1 MKKIIALSLVFAA
14 LGANAKMGS
23 DEKVKY
29 VGDLN
34 YQDLCE
40 AVVKDDVAML
50 ERSLTSRIGVIAGS
64 SKRVLK
70 RLTAANGMRCNGVDL
85 VSFSK
90 EREATNVYSFL
101 SNEK

>member
-14 LGANAKMGS
+14 LGANAKMGDS
-23 DEKVKY
+23 ENIKY
-29 VGDLN
+29 VGDLS

-40 AVVKDDVAML
+40 AVVKDDVAMF
-50 ERSLTSRIGVIAGS
+50 ERSITSRIGVVAGS

-101 SNEK
+101 ANEK